1 MYISLETAEAIKH
14 PDLAATQSA
23 VLQLSKGL
31 PYQDY
36 QFTIFMDNLFSKP
49 KLFSLL
55 RQIGI
60 GACGTC
66 RKDVTEPL
74 FGDLKKWN
82 PPWGTL
88 HSTIV
93 EAFPGIQ
100 NNRRVLCSVWQDSN
114 KVGFLS
120 TV

>member
-1 MYISLETAEAIKH
+1 MYIYLETAEAIKH

-55 RQIGI
+55 RQLGI
-60 GACGTC
+60 SACGTC
-66 RKDVTEPL
+66 CKDVTKL
-74 FGDLKKWN
+74 VFGLLDNWN

-88 HSTIV
+88 HSKIV
-93 EAFPGIQ
+93 KAYVDIQ
-100 NNRRVLCSVWQDSN
+100 DNGRVLCSV
-114 KVGFLS
+114 
-120 TV
+120 